1 MKPMH
6 HIDKEYQ
13 VVIIGGG
20 LSGMCA
26 AVSAARNGAK
36 VALIQ
41 NRSMLGGNA
50 SSEIRMHV
58 VGANCHNSKPDMCE
72 TGILMEMLLENK
84 RRNPYHTFPVWDTIM
99 WEKVRFQDGL
109 DLYLNTCMETA
120 DVENGEIRS
129 INCYQNSTETMFT
142 FSGEIFIDATG
153 HGTLGVLAG
162 AASRIGSESKDEFN
176 EPNAPDEPNDTTMGN
191 SMMFQA
197 IDRGEPVEFI
207 KPEWAYRFTEDN
219 LKYRTHVDK
228 VYSLGDMGKPTD
240 FKAGKDNNLPEF
252 YNLDSGYW
260 WIELG
265 GQYDDIIGQGE
276 EIRDELAKCVYG
288 VWDHIKNVGD
298 HGAQNY
304 DLNWVGFVPGYRE
317 SRRLEG
323 DYILTECDVRANR
336 IFDDAVAYGGWPMD
350 EHVRCGIMDFDKL
363 PSRIFNFDGCYTIP
377 YRSFYSKDVRNMMMA
392 GRDIST
398 SKMAFGTTRVMGT
411 CAVGGQAAGTAAAMA
426 VKYGITPKE
435 VSGHIEELQQT
446 LLKQDCFIPGFANA
460 DENDLA
466 RNAIVTC
473 SSEVPGKEAA
483 NVVNGV
489 SRKVGENENAWESAP
504 LSDGEAWIRLS
515 MSEAKPVNQIRLT
528 FDPNLSREIMPSITA
543 TVRNRQCKGMPDE
556 LVKDY
561 TVTLRKGDA
570 VVFEK
575 KIEGNYQRLNVI
587 DLPETVIA
595 DSLTVAVTATHDYP
609 AARIFE
615 IRMY

>member
-1 MKPMH
+1 MNPIHQIEKH
-6 HIDKEYQ
+6 YQ
-13 VVIIGGG
+13 VVVVGGG
-20 LSGMCA
+20 LSGICA
-26 AVSAARNGAK
+26 AIAAARNGAK

-41 NRSMLGGNA
+41 NRSVLGGNA
-50 SSEIRMHV
+50 SSEIRMHI

-72 TGILMEMLLENK
+72 TGILMEILLENK
-84 RRNPYHTFPVWDTIM
+84 RRNPYHTFPVWDTIL

-109 DLYLNTCMETA
+109 DLYLNTCLETA
-120 DVENGEIRS
+120 EVEDGAIKR
-129 INCYQNSTETMFT
+129 ICCFQNSTETRFI
-142 FSGEIFIDATG
+142 FSGEIFVDATG

-162 AASRIGSESKDEFN
+162 AVSRIGSEGKAEFN

-197 IDRGEPVEFI
+197 IDRGEPVEFV
-207 KPEWAYRFTEDN
+207 KPEWAYRFSEED

-228 VYSLGDMGKPTD
+228 VYSLGDMGEPTE
-240 FKAGKDNNLPEF
+240 FKTGKDKNLPEF

-265 GQYDDIIGQGE
+265 GQYDDIVGQGE

-323 DYILTECDVRANR
+323 DYILTEQDVRANR
-336 IFDDAVAYGGWPMD
+336 VFDDAVAYGGWPMD
-350 EHVRCGIMDFDKL
+350 EHVRGGIMDFDKL

-377 YRSFYSKDVRNMMMA
+377 YRSYYSKDVKNMMMA
-392 GRDIST
+392 GRDISA
-398 SKMAFGTTRVMGT
+398 SKMAFGSTRVMGT
-411 CAVGGQAAGTAAAMA
+411 CAVGGEAVGTAAAMA
-426 VKYGITPKE
+426 VKYGITPRD
-435 VSGHIEELQQT
+435 VADHMEELQQT
-446 LLKQDCFIPGFANA
+446 LLRQDCYIPGFANQDA
-460 DENDLA
+460 QDMA
-466 RNAIVTC
+466 RMAKVSA
-473 SSEVPGKEAA
+473 SSEMPGMDAA
-483 NVVNGV
+483 NVINGV
-489 SRKVGENENAWESAP
+489 ARKVGDCENAWESKP
-504 LSDGEAWIRLS
+504 LAEETAWIRLDLDA
-515 MSEAKPVNQIRLT
+515 AKPIGQIRLT

-561 TVTLRKGDA
+561 TVTLKKGGET
-570 VVFEK
+570 VFAKEVR
-575 KIEGNYQRLNVI
+575 GNYQRLNVI
-587 DLPETVIA
+587 DLPEKVEA
-595 DSLTVAVTATHDYP
+595 DSMVVTVTATHDYP